1 MTSPTLTNANDR
13 YAEETGERGR
23 MSATLAR
30 AEAAVAHLA
39 KDYARWALADVAK
52 ARAALTAARDDPA
65 QRARHIET
73 LFRVG
78 HDFKGQGTS
87 FGYPL
92 ITRIGHSLCT
102 LTRARARDCQT
113 QHLELAKSHIDAIDL
128 VLSKGITGDGDQPWS
143 PSSNSAWR
151 NSSVDSIGGLTI
163 CGLITDGLTG
173 RRRRGQLQSARTSTG

>member
-1 MTSPTLTNANDR
+1 MMLPTSANTNDLDAG
-13 YAEETGERGR
+13 ETGERGR
-23 MSATLAR
+23 TSATLAR

-52 ARAALTAARDDPA
+52 ARAALTAAADDPA
-65 QRARHIET
+65 QRVRHIET

-102 LTRARARDCQT
+102 LTRACARDCQT
-113 QHLELAKSHIDAIDL
+113 QHLGLAQSHIDAIDL
-128 VLSKGITGDGDQPWS
+128 VLSKNITGESDQTGAAL
-143 PSSNSAWR
+143 SADR
-151 NSSVDSIGGLTI
+151 SAVD
-163 CGLITDGLTG
+163 
-173 RRRRGQLQSARTSTG
+173 